1 MVRIAAALAA
11 LALWIAPAFADYQG
25 GIDAYR
31 TRDFAT
37 ALKEWQPLTEAGH
50 AGAQLGLAFMHGAG
64 RGVPKNLE
72 EAAFW
77 FARAAAQDH
86 PLAQYN
92 MGFIRERGEGVE
104 QDLGLAFKWY
114 AKAAHQGLALAQRN
128 LGVMYRDGRGV
139 TVDLVSAYMWF
150 ELAVR
155 QKWPLSNQFKLAIAN
170 SMSEAEVAEGN
181 RRADTFELVRV
192 YADE

>member
-11 LALWIAPAFADYQG
+11 LALSIAPAFADYQG

-37 ALKEWQPLTEAGH
+37 ALKEWQPLAEAGH

-114 AKAAHQGLALAQRN
+114 AKAAHQDRAPEIRAAQVEALE
-128 LGVMYRDGRGV
+128 VHPV
-139 TVDLVSAYMWF
+139 
-150 ELAVR
+150 
-155 QKWPLSNQFKLAIAN
+155 
-170 SMSEAEVAEGN
+170 EVAPRTILGPSGEQVLHLA
-181 RRADTFELVRV
+181 RRRRSGEHGEDSRHDARR
-192 YADE
+192 